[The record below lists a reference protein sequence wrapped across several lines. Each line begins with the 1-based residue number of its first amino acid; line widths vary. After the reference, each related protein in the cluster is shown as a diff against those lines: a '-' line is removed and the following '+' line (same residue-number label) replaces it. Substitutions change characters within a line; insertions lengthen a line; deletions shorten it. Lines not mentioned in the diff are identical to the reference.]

1 MIWPWII
8 WIRVDALRII
18 AGVAKGRTLGTVAG
32 ATRPT
37 SDRAREGL
45 FSSLLSEFG
54 DFLGLHVLD
63 LFGGSGAIAL
73 EALSRGATLVHIV
86 EKDAEAQKTIE
97 NNYELVNKNKPAGKF
112 HLYAMSAQRFVTD
125 PSKEK
130 YHIVY
135 IDPPYDFSDVEV
147 EEILSKLHAGS
158 FLKDD
163 AVIAV
168 ERTAKRSNFSWPEGF
183 SAVRERNYGQATIFY
198 GNYTPENG

>member
-1 MIWPWII
+1 M
-8 WIRVDALRII
+8 RII

-54 DFLGLHVLD
+54 DFLGLHILD

-73 EALSRGATLVHIV
+73 EALSRGATLVHVV
-86 EKDAEAQKTIE
+86 EKDSEAQKTIE

-112 HLYAMSAQRFVTD
+112 HLYAMSAQRFVND
-125 PSKEK
+125 PPKEK

-135 IDPPYDFSDVEV
+135 VDPPYDFSDAEI

-168 ERTAKRSNFSWPEGF
+168 ERTAKRSHFSWPAGF

>member
-1 MIWPWII
+1 M
-8 WIRVDALRII
+8 RII

-73 EALSRGATLVHIV
+73 EALSRGASLVHIV
-86 EKDAEAQKTIE
+86 EKDNDAQKTIE
-97 NNYELVNKNKPAGKF
+97 NNFELVNKNKPAGKF
-112 HLYAMSAQRFVTD
+112 HLYSMSAQRFVSD
-125 PSKEK
+125 PPKER

-135 IDPPYDFSDVEV
+135 IDPPYEFLDSEV
-147 EEILSKLHAGS
+147 EDILSKLHEGG

-163 AVIAV
+163 ALIAV
-168 ERTAKRSNFSWPEGF
+168 ERTAKRSNFSWPTGF
-183 SAVRERNYGQATIFY
+183 TAVRERNYGQATIFY
-198 GNYTPENG
+198 GNYTPKNG

>member
-1 MIWPWII
+1 M
-8 WIRVDALRII
+8 RII
-18 AGVAKGRTLGTVAG
+18 AGVAKGRTLGSVAG

-73 EALSRGATLVHIV
+73 EALSRGAANVHVV
-86 EKDAEAQKTIE
+86 EKDVDAQKTIE
-97 NNYELVNKNKPAGKF
+97 KNYELVSKNKPVGKF
-112 HLYAMSAQRFVTD
+112 HLYSMSAQRFISD
-125 PSKEK
+125 PPKEK

-135 IDPPYDFSDVEV
+135 IDPPYDFPDEDVV
-147 EEILSKLHAGS
+147 EILCTLHSGG

-163 AVIAV
+163 ALLAI
-168 ERTAKRSNFSWPEGF
+168 ERTAKRSHISWPNAF
-183 SAVRERNYGQATIFY
+183 TALRERNYGQAAIFY
-198 GNYTPENG
+198 GSYTPENG

>member
-1 MIWPWII
+1 M
-8 WIRVDALRII
+8 RII

-63 LFGGSGAIAL
+63 LFGGSGAIGL
-73 EALSRGATLVHIV
+73 EALSRGASLVHIV
-86 EKDAEAQKTIE
+86 EKDVDAQKTIE
-97 NNYELVNKNKPAGKF
+97 NNFELVNKNKPVGKF
-112 HLYAMSAQRFVTD
+112 HLYSMSAQRFVSD
-125 PSKEK
+125 PPKEK
-130 YHIVY
+130 YHIIYV
-135 IDPPYDFSDVEV
+135 DPPFDFSDAEV
-147 EEILSKLHAGS
+147 EEILTKLNVGG

-163 AVIAV
+163 ALIAV
-168 ERTAKRSNFSWPEGF
+168 ERTSKRSNFSWPQGF

>member
-1 MIWPWII
+1 M
-8 WIRVDALRII
+8 RII

-73 EALSRGATLVHIV
+73 EALSRGASLVHIV
-86 EKDAEAQKTIE
+86 EKDSDAQKTID
-97 NNYELVNKNKPAGKF
+97 NNFELVSKNKPVGKF
-112 HLYAMSAQRFVTD
+112 HLYAMSAQRFLSD
-125 PSKEK
+125 PPKEK

-135 IDPPYDFSDVEV
+135 VDPPYDFPDSEV
-147 EEILSKLHAGS
+147 EQVLLQLATGH

-163 AVIAV
+163 ALVAV
-168 ERTAKRSNFSWPEGF
+168 ERTAKRSTFSWPQAF
-183 SAVRERNYGQATIFY
+183 IPLRDRNYGQATIFY
-198 GNYTPENG
+198 GSYTPENG

>member
-1 MIWPWII
+1 
-8 WIRVDALRII
+8 LRII

-73 EALSRGATLVHIV
+73 EALSRGATLVHVV

-112 HLYAMSAQRFVTD
+112 HLYAMS
-125 PSKEK
+125 
-130 YHIVY
+130 
-135 IDPPYDFSDVEV
+135 
-147 EEILSKLHAGS
+147 
-158 FLKDD
+158 LKDLLL
-163 AVIAV
+163 IHL
-168 ERTAKRSNFSWPEGF
+168 KRNITLFMLILPM
-183 SAVRERNYGQATIFY
+183 IFQMQRLKRF
-198 GNYTPENG
+198 

>member
-1 MIWPWII
+1 
-8 WIRVDALRII
+8 LRII

-54 DFLGLHVLD
+54 DFLGLHILD

-73 EALSRGATLVHIV
+73 EALSRGATLVHVV

-112 HLYAMSAQRFVTD
+112 HLYAMSAQRFVND
-125 PSKEK
+125 PPKEK

-135 IDPPYDFSDVEV
+135 VDPPYDFSDAEI

-168 ERTAKRSNFSWPEGF
+168 ERTAKRSHFSWPAGF

>member
-1 MIWPWII
+1 
-8 WIRVDALRII
+8 LRII

-86 EKDAEAQKTIE
+86 EKDPEAQKTIE
-97 NNYELVNKNKPAGKF
+97 IIYELVNKNKPAGKF
-112 HLYAMSAQRFVTD
+112 HLYSMSAQRFVSD
-125 PSKEK
+125 APKEK

-135 IDPPYDFSDVEV
+135 IDPPFDFLDVEIQ
-147 EEILSKLHAGS
+147 EILSKLHAGS

-168 ERTAKRSNFSWPEGF
+168 ERTAKRSNFLWPEGY
-183 SAVRERNYGQATIFY
+183 SALRERNYGQATIFY
-198 GNYTPENG
+198 GNYTPKNG